1 MSNKQRL
8 FEVMERLNPEF
19 NTPVDEAGDEQAIIA
34 DILAVNED
42 ANGWWNKFIQYGK
55 KGLLTAAIIIA
66 VAFSAQAQ
74 QQSSPEGVLK
84 AGVEMSSDS
93 QIKQDVYNFMIGAV
107 HAGSENNVRDGKM
120 ENFKT
125 SSELILHYMRLRNGE
140 TPELLSQNAK
150 NMNNVIINMFKDD
163 KISNQLIKTF
173 IAQGQALKTFNY
185 TQSGNNL

>member
-19 NTPVDEAGDEQAIIA
+19 KTPVDEAGDEQAIIA